1 MTETM
6 GPTSQDD
13 ATVVAEPVAG
23 TPVETD
29 SDTLEVGLVDYTEV
43 SYQDVPAQVADKVS
57 AYLRDKMR
65 GYLNGTETYSRSA
78 DGSTYLIKWGAG
90 KQGAAVP
97 DRPGVFTI
105 DRISGHLLAP
115 VHEGNVE
122 LYETPP
128 QTDSKLAS
136 AITR

>member
-29 SDTLEVGLVDYTEV
+29 FDTLEIGLVDNTEV
-43 SYQDVPAQVADKVS
+43 PHQDVPAQVAEKVNE
-57 AYLRDKMR
+57 
-65 GYLNGTETYSRSA
+65 YLNGTETYSRSA

-105 DRISGHLLAP
+105 DRISGHLLAR
-115 VHEGNVE
+115 VLENGVE